1 MKLYNSVGPNP
12 HVVRMFLAEKGMT
25 VDMEDVDIMAGANRQ
40 ADYLVRNPAGGSP
53 CLELD
58 DGSFISEITAIC
70 EYFEDIQPEP
80 ALIGTTAAERAET
93 RMWTRRIDLGICEP
107 LANGFRFAEGLP
119 MFQDRMR
126 CLPDA
131 SDGLKAIARD
141 KLEWLDGLIEGREF
155 VCGDRMTL
163 ADVLLYCFVVFG
175 GQVGQPLPDSCP
187 NVKGLVER
195 VSARPSASA

>member
-12 HVVRMFLAEKGMT
+12 HVVRMFLAEKGMV
-25 VDMEDVDIMAGANRQ
+25 VDMEDIDIMAGANRE
-40 ADYLVRNPAGGSP
+40 AEYLGRNPAGGSP

-70 EYFEDIQPEP
+70 EYFEEVQPEP

-107 LANGFRFAEGLP
+107 LTNGFRFAEGLP

-126 CLPDA
+126 CLPEA

-141 KLEWLDGLIEGREF
+141 KLEWLDGLLAGREF
-155 VCGDRMTL
+155 VCGDRMSL
-163 ADVLLYCFVVFG
+163 ADVMLFCFVTFG
-175 GQVGQPLPDSCP
+175 SQVGQPLPDSCA
-187 NVKGLVER
+187 NVKALIER
-195 VSARPSASA
+195 IAERPSASV

>member
-1 MKLYNSVGPNP
+1 MKLFNSVGPNP
-12 HVVRMFLAEKGMT
+12 HVVRMFLAEKGMQI
-25 VDMEDVDIMAGANRQ
+25 DMEDVDIMAGVNRQ
-40 ADYLVRNPAGGSP
+40 ADYLTRNPAGGSP

-58 DGSFISEITAIC
+58 DGSFLSEITAIC
-70 EYFEDIQPEP
+70 EYFEEVQPEP

-107 LANGFRFAEGLP
+107 LTNGFRFAEGLP

-141 KLEWLDGLIEGREF
+141 KLEWLDGLIAGREF
-155 VCGDRMTL
+155 VCGDRITL
-163 ADVLLYCFVVFG
+163 ADVMLYCFVAFG
-175 GQVGQPLPDSCP
+175 SQVGQPLPESCP
-187 NVKGLVER
+187 NVKALVDR
-195 VSARPSASA
+195 LGARPSASA